1 METPARIWSEEIV
14 MIDIEDVVRKQ
25 IALYRAYDIRADRQQ
40 RSGRGKEG
48 KLSYGP
54 YLLISR
60 EKGAGGSA
68 VGQLSGK
75 RLGWQVFD
83 KGIVDAIAQKARV
96 RRELIESLDERDRTT
111 IQDAIGQWLRPQP
124 IGTSGYLAHLREIL
138 LTLGHQGDV
147 VIVGRGAQY
156 VLPSQF
162 GLRVRM
168 VAPVEVRV
176 RRIASRENLSLK
188 AARVE
193 VERSDRDRATLARR
207 QYGQNPHDPLNDDV
221 TINTAELTVEAA
233 TEIVV
238 TALQQK
244 LAVQLKGRGQK

>member
-1 METPARIWSEEIV
+1 

-25 IALYRAYDIRADRQQ
+25 IALYRAYDIRTEHAQ

-48 KLSYGP
+48 KLSFGP

-68 VGQLSGK
+68 VGRLAGE

-83 KGIVDAIAQKARV
+83 NEIVDALAQKANV
-96 RRELIESLDERDRTT
+96 RRPLIESLDERDRKT
-111 IQDAIGQWLRPQP
+111 IRDIVRDFLYPQP
-124 IGTSGYLAHLREIL
+124 IEMAGYLASLREIV

-168 VAPVEVRV
+168 VAPLEARIQ
-176 RRIASRENLSLK
+176 RIANQGPMSLK
-188 AARVE
+188 AARIE
-193 VERSDRDRATLARR
+193 VEESDRERARLTLRH
-207 QYGQNPHDPLNDDV
+207 YGRDHSDSLNYDV
-221 TINTAELTVEAA
+221 IINTAELAVEAA
-233 TEIVV
+233 TEIIVAAV
-238 TALQQK
+238 QRK
-244 LAVQLKGRGQK
+244 LALRIKGCG

>member
-1 METPARIWSEEIV
+1 

-25 IALYRAYDIRADRQQ
+25 IALYQAYDIRSKHEP

-68 VGQLSGK
+68 VGHLAGK

-83 KGIVDAIAQKARV
+83 NEIVDAIAQKARV
-96 RRELIESLDERDRTT
+96 RRELVESLDERDRVT
-111 IQDAIGQWLRPQP
+111 IRDAVDRLLHPQP
-124 IGTSGYLAHLREIL
+124 IGPTSYLANLHEIF
-138 LTLGHQGDV
+138 LTLGHQGNV
-147 VIVGRGAQY
+147 VIVGRGAQF

-176 RRIASRENLSLK
+176 RRIANGDNLSLK
-188 AARVE
+188 AARAV
-193 VERSDRDRATLARR
+193 VERSDRERKTLTRR
-207 QYGQNPHDPLNDDV
+207 HYGQSVADPVNQDL
-221 TINTAELTVEAA
+221 TINTAELSVESA
-233 TEIVV
+233 TDIVLA
-238 TALQQK
+238 ALQRK
-244 LAVQLKGRGQK
+244 LGVTIK